1 MTRPGKPADAAG
13 GPKAPAVAVDLS
25 VEVCGIR
32 FPNPVLTAAGP
43 PVRDGAAILACAA
56 GGAGGLVSKTISRSA
71 AVVPTPNMAE
81 IQHGFL
87 NTELWSEL
95 APELWLEQ
103 ELPLA
108 RTADRPLIVSLGYSA
123 ADIAWLAPRVRPFA
137 DALELSTHYI
147 GEDPGPMV
155 DAIRAAKDAVD
166 LPVFVKLSPLGREM
180 SRAAEHAARAGAD
193 AIVAINSFGP
203 CLAIDIETGRPRMG
217 GGDGSGWLSGPALK
231 PLAIRSVFDV
241 ARAVDVPV
249 IGCGG
254 ISRGT
259 DVVEMAMA
267 GASAV
272 QVCTAAILRGHGVFG
287 KIAGE
292 TAAWLA
298 AHGHTRLEDVRG
310 AALQAAVPAQASGP
324 PIVDVDLCNGC
335 ALCVGSCVYDAI
347 HVVDG
352 KAELDEERCERC
364 GLCLTR
370 CRPGAILWGPAQAS
384 AG

>member
-1 MTRPGKPADAAG
+1 MTAAH
-13 GPKAPAVAVDLS
+13 AAQVDLS
-25 VEVCGIR
+25 VEICGIR
-32 FPNPVLTAAGP
+32 FANPVLPAAGP

-56 GGAGGLVSKTISRSA
+56 GGAGGLVAKTISRRA

-81 IQHGFL
+81 IGHGFL

-95 APELWLEQ
+95 APEQWLAQ

-108 RTADRPLIVSLGYSA
+108 RTAGLPLIVSIGYSA
-123 ADIAWLAPRVRPFA
+123 EDIAWLAPRVRPFA

-166 LPVFVKLSPLGREM
+166 IPVFVKLSPLGREM
-180 SRAAEHAARAGAD
+180 SQAAEHAARAGAD

-203 CLAIDIETGRPRMG
+203 CLAIDLETGRSRMG
-217 GGDGSGWLSGPALK
+217 GGDGYGWLSGPALK
-231 PLAIRSVFDV
+231 PLAVRCVYDV

-254 ISRGT
+254 VSRGT
-259 DVVEMAMA
+259 DVIEMAMA

-272 QVCTAAILRGHGVFG
+272 QVCTAAILRGRGVFG
-287 KIAGE
+287 KIAAEAG
-292 TAAWLA
+292 AWLA
-298 AHGHTRLEDVRG
+298 EHGCTSLEQVRG
-310 AALQAAVPAQASGP
+310 LAHRAPMPAQVPWP
-324 PIVDVDLCNGC
+324 PLVDVDLCNGC

-347 HVVDG
+347 QVIAG
-352 KAELDEERCERC
+352 KAKLDEDRCVKC
-364 GLCLTR
+364 GLCITR
-370 CRPGAILWGPAQAS
+370 CRPGALMWAPMAAAPSQPGGRPLPAE
-384 AG
+384 G

>member
-1 MTRPGKPADAAG
+1 MTRPRTRAGAGGSAAG
-13 GPKAPAVAVDLS
+13 AAAAVDPS

-95 APELWLEQ
+95 PPERWLER

-108 RTADRPLIVSLGYSA
+108 RTAGVPLIVSLGYSA

-147 GEDPGPMV
+147 GEDPAPMV

-166 LPVFVKLSPLGREM
+166 VPVFVKLSPLGREM
-180 SRAAEHAARAGAD
+180 ARAAEHAARAGAD

-203 CLAIDIETGRPRMG
+203 CLAIDIETGRPRLG
-217 GGDGSGWLSGPALK
+217 GTDGSGWLSGPALK
-231 PLAIRSVFDV
+231 PLAVRSVFDV
-241 ARAVDVPV
+241 ARAVDLPV
-249 IGCGG
+249 FGCGG

-259 DVVEMAMA
+259 DVIEMAMA

-272 QVCTAAILRGHGVFG
+272 QVCTAAILRGNGVFDR
-287 KIAGE
+287 IARE
-292 TAAWLA
+292 TATWLG
-298 AHGHTRLEDVRG
+298 AHGYTRLEDVRG
-310 AALQAAVPAQASGP
+310 IARREPVPQQAPAP
-324 PIVDVDLCNGC
+324 PIVDVDLCTGC
-335 ALCVGSCVYDAI
+335 VLCVGSCVYDAI
-347 HVVDG
+347 HMVGG
-352 KAELDEERCERC
+352 KAELDEDRCERC
-364 GLCLTR
+364 GLCITR
-370 CRPGAILWGPAQAS
+370 CRPGAILWAPPPA
-384 AG
+384 